1 MGLQLRVSIPDRPG
15 ALGQT
20 ALAMA
25 KAGAD
30 VIGVTVLE
38 SESGRAIDD
47 FRLRWPDGKDVDGL
61 IAAVSSGM
69 GVEVLGCRR
78 TRWLMDGRPDLDLLT
93 YVLAVPD
100 HGVETLVDMAPAALD
115 ADWAELR
122 PPGRRLPALYSS
134 STTTH
139 DDIAPSTMPVRA
151 TAWQGEGMTWAYF
164 PIALLRS
171 VLVVGRDGGPPF
183 LRAEIVQGERI
194 LDLAT
199 STLARVLN
207 TDPAKSLDS
216 ELTSCLTTRL
226 PA

>member
-25 KAGAD
+25 RAGAD

-38 SESGRAIDD
+38 AEGGRAIDD

-61 IAAVSSGM
+61 IQAVGAGM
-69 GVEVLGCRR
+69 GVEVLGCRQ

-100 HGVETLVDMAPAALD
+100 HGVETLVDKAPAALD

-122 PPGRRLPALYSS
+122 PPARSLPALYSS
-134 STTTH
+134 STLTH
-139 DDIAPSTMPVRA
+139 DDLAPSTMPVRA
-151 TAWQGEGMTWAYF
+151 TAWQGEGSAWAYF
-164 PIALLRS
+164 PIGLLRS
-171 VLVVGRDGGPPF
+171 VLVVGRNGGPPF
-183 LRAEIVQGERI
+183 LRSEIVHGERI
-194 LDLAT
+194 LELAT
-199 STLARVLN
+199 TTLARVLN
-207 TDPAKSLDS
+207 ADPAKPLDS
-216 ELTSCLTTRL
+216 ELTSCLTL

>member
-1 MGLQLRVSIPDRPG
+1 MLSWSVPSRTTQGRAMGLQLRVSIPDRPG

-78 TRWLMDGRPDLDLLT
+78 TRWLMD
-93 YVLAVPD
+93 
-100 HGVETLVDMAPAALD
+100 
-115 ADWAELR
+115 
-122 PPGRRLPALYSS
+122 
-134 STTTH
+134 
-139 DDIAPSTMPVRA
+139 
-151 TAWQGEGMTWAYF
+151 
-164 PIALLRS
+164 
-171 VLVVGRDGGPPF
+171 
-183 LRAEIVQGERI
+183 
-194 LDLAT
+194 
-199 STLARVLN
+199 
-207 TDPAKSLDS
+207 
-216 ELTSCLTTRL
+216 
-226 PA
+226 